1 MKLLV
6 IDGNSIA
13 NRAFYG
19 IRNMSSPDG
28 FPTNMIYG
36 FISMMESARKITD
49 ADGVVVAFDVHAP
62 TFRHKAFEE
71 YKAGRASK
79 PDEFHLQMQ
88 KLQEILPNMGIA
100 CLGVEGYEADDI
112 LGTIARNC
120 TEKGHQCVLYTG
132 DKDSFQLIDDNVVV
146 LFPQNGGTGLIIDK
160 DEIAKKYNGLV
171 PAQLVDLKG
180 LQGDKSDNIP
190 GVPGIGEKTAIN
202 LIAQYGDID
211 KIYNDIDSLDITA
224 SVRKKLE
231 AGRESAFMSRE
242 IGTICKEV
250 PGVSK
255 ISVQDFVGCEANVEA
270 LRKDFQLLGL
280 QKFLSA
286 LEAGLAYTDSHAK

>member
-1 MKLLV
+1 
-6 IDGNSIA
+6 
-13 NRAFYG
+13 
-19 IRNMSSPDG
+19 
-28 FPTNMIYG
+28 
-36 FISMMESARKITD
+36 
-49 ADGVVVAFDVHAP
+49 
-62 TFRHKAFEE
+62 
-71 YKAGRASK
+71 
-79 PDEFHLQMQ
+79 
-88 KLQEILPNMGIA
+88 MGIA

-112 LGTIARNC
+112 LGTIAKKC
-120 TEKGHQCVLYTG
+120 TDTGHQCVLYTG
-132 DKDSFQLIDDNVVV
+132 DRDSFQLIDDNVVV
-146 LFPQNGGTGLIIDK
+146 LFPQNGRNALIMDK
-160 DEIAKKYNGLV
+160 DEIAKKYSGLV

-211 KIYNDIDSLDITA
+211 KIYANIDSLDITA
-224 SVRKKLE
+224 AVREKLK

-250 PGVSK
+250 PDVSE
-255 ISVQDFVGCEANVEA
+255 IPVQDFVCCEANVEA
-270 LRKDFQLLGL
+270 LREEFQLLGL

>member
-36 FISMMESARKITD
+36 FISMMESARNLTA

-79 PDEFHLQMQ
+79 PDEFHVQMQ

-112 LGTIARNC
+112 LGTIAKKC
-120 TEKGHQCVLYTG
+120 AETGHQCVLYTG
-132 DKDSFQLIDDNVVV
+132 DRDSFQLIDDNVVV
-146 LFPQNGGTGLIIDK
+146 LFPQNGGNGLIIDK
-160 DEIAKKYNGLV
+160 DEIAKKYSGLV
-171 PAQLVDLKG
+171 PTQLVDVKG

-202 LIAQYGDID
+202 LIAQYNSID
-211 KIYNDIDSLDITA
+211 NIYNNIDSIDITA
-224 SVRKKLE
+224 SVREKLK

-255 ISVQDFVGCEANVEA
+255 MPVQDFVGYKANVEA
-270 LRKDFQLLGL
+270 LREEFQSLGL
-280 QKFLSA
+280 KKFLAA
-286 LEAGLAYTDSHAK
+286 LEHADSAR